1 VDRIDLITI
10 ARQFGAGGSELAREL
25 GQAIGW
31 PVLDRDI
38 IHAAAAQLHT
48 DAASMEHLDES
59 VQTTLQ
65 TVLQGF
71 AHTVPEVSIEPA
83 YEVDPDELARA
94 THRILATAAE
104 KPPLIV
110 VGHGVQCLFSKRPG
124 TLHVR
129 VVAPVAVRA
138 GAIASRMN
146 LDEVG
151 ARAETEKR
159 DKDRARYL
167 RHHFACDNNDPILYS
182 VQFNTSQLSVPN
194 IVRAIAELV
203 RPAARIEAVAGNA

>member
-1 VDRIDLITI
+1 VDRVDLITI
-10 ARQFGAGGSELAREL
+10 ARQFGAGGSELARAL
-25 GQAIGW
+25 GDALGW

-48 DAASMEHLDES
+48 DAASTEHLDES

-94 THRILATAAE
+94 THRVLAAAAE

-110 VGHGVQCLFSKRPG
+110 VGHGVQCLFANRPG

-146 LDEVG
+146 LDDST
-151 ARAETEKR
+151 ARVETEKR

-167 RHHFACDNNDPILYS
+167 RHHFDCDNSDPILYS
-182 VQFNTSQLSVPN
+182 VQFNTAQLSVPS
-194 IVRAIAELV
+194 VARAIFELV
-203 RPAARIEAVAGNA
+203 RPTARI